1 MTYAFDYNWLLY
13 ITIMGALT
21 VGVIV
26 WTVIKAAG
34 TFLMKGQKKED

>member
-34 TFLMKGQKKED
+34 TFFMKGQKKED